1 MKGIRGLLE
10 KDFRLFFRQ
19 GSNLFLVLVVL
30 ALFFILTG
38 KTGATFIAM
47 YIPSV
52 MAVYSGNTISYDE
65 NEHGYTYLFSLPVNK
80 KIYVREKY
88 MFSFIMTVFGWGIGV
103 ICAGIA
109 VFIKPGEVFDLEMLA
124 MELITIFVFQAIAG
138 IVIAIRLR
146 FAGEKGRFA
155 LPIAVLIVFASCYII
170 GSFVTANS
178 GLKESISYMI
188 GETGDFEI
196 IVAASSRD
204 PKLTAEIN
212 VESTVDAQV
221 PDYRQTAP
229 NYYNNVAN
237 ITRDD
242 FAAVYGELP
251 NPEIDTNKKI
261 DLYCCLNDARHT
273 KWGGKLCNMITKIMS
288 GMGSDANG
296 DGKMLAAMATQIPIR
311 NFIAMSMGVFSPKM
325 ADGLLMMLNDD
336 ESSFVG
342 FNKIFWRL
350 GGALTRLPA
359 LLKSI

>member
-1 MKGIRGLLE
+1 MFPFGYGLSYTTFEYSDIKLSADKI
-10 KDFRLFFRQ
+10 KDTDTETVSFKIKNTGDVDGAEIAQVYVADKESTIYRPVKELRAFKKV
-19 GSNLFLVLVVL
+19 FL
-30 ALFFILTG
+30 
-38 KTGATFIAM
+38 K
-47 YIPSV
+47 
-52 MAVYSGNTISYDE
+52 
-65 NEHGYTYLFSLPVNK
+65 
-80 KIYVREKY
+80 
-88 MFSFIMTVFGWGIGV
+88 
-103 ICAGIA
+103 
-109 VFIKPGEVFDLEMLA
+109 
-124 MELITIFVFQAIAG
+124 
-138 IVIAIRLR
+138 
-146 FAGEKGRFA
+146 AGEEKEVSLELSKRAFA
-155 LPIAVLIVFASCYII
+155 FYNVNINDW
-170 GSFVTANS
+170 FV
-178 GLKESISYMI
+178 
-188 GETGDFEI
+188 ETGDFEI